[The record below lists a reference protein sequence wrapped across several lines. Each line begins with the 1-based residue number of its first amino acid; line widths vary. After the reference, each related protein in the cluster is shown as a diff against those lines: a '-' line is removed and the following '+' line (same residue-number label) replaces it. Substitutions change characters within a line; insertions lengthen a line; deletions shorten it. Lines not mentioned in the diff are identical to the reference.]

1 MCSCSTQSLIVQR
14 NPVTVDHRTANLAAS
29 KGAVKKGGREGR
41 GKERKGQHVGE
52 KLVGRTEGTIE
63 QQSSIMKVMAICTV
77 RRSQTRRRTAA
88 VRGILS
94 VRRCRLTGFS
104 VNTSEASRKAVG
116 CWI

>member
-1 MCSCSTQSLIVQR
+1 MERSKCICSCSTQSLIVQR

-63 QQSSIMKVMAICTV
+63 QQSSIMKVMAIC
-77 RRSQTRRRTAA
+77 SQTFADAQTDGLR
-88 VRGILS
+88 LS
-94 VRRCRLTGFS
+94 VESCPS
-104 VNTSEASRKAVG
+104 VVVG
-116 CWI
+116 